1 MQNVGVEALLTVVFI
16 LLGLAIGSFLNV
28 CIDRLPGGRSIVSP
42 PSQCDQCQRRLS
54 AMDLIPVFS
63 YVWLRGRCRHCQAA
77 LPRRLVMV
85 EVATGVM
92 LGVLYLVFGLEAEFR
107 VAAFWGCLFIVVFVI
122 DLEQGLILNKMVYPS
137 LLIALLCAGLVKHL
151 PWLEGS
157 GAMEGWPQIA
167 IAAMGGGVG
176 FLLFF
181 LLAVFAIVVLGKEGL
196 GWGDVKLAALIGLV
210 CGFPLVLVVMIL
222 GAVVGLLMALAMGRL
237 KGGQT
242 IPFGS
247 ALVAATMVAIVG
259 GQDILDWMA
268 KLYG

>member
-1 MQNVGVEALLTVVFI
+1 VQNVAVEALLTVVFI

-28 CIDRLPGGRSIVSP
+28 CIDRLPSGRSIVSP

-54 AMDLIPVFS
+54 AADLIPVFS
-63 YVWLRGRCRHCQAA
+63 YVWLRGRCRHCQAS
-77 LPRRLVMV
+77 LPKRLIMV

-92 LGVLYLVFGLEAEFR
+92 LGVLYLVFGLEAEFG
-107 VAAFWGCLFIVVFVI
+107 VAAFWGCVFIVIFVI
-122 DLEQGLILNKMVYPS
+122 DLEQGLILNKVVYPS
-137 LLIALLCAGLVKHL
+137 LLVGLVFAGLVDRL

-167 IAAMGGGVG
+167 IAGLGGGVG
-176 FLLFF
+176 FLFFF
-181 LLAVFAIVVLGKEGL
+181 LLAVFALVVLGKEGL

-222 GAVVGLLMALAMGRL
+222 GAVLGLLMALAMGRL

-247 ALVAATMVAIVG
+247 ALVVATMVAIVA
-259 GQDILDWMA
+259 GQGIIDWMA